1 MPAAGK
7 TTLSGYMI
15 SNYQKLVH
23 IVYPLLQTQGE
34 KDAFID
40 GYAQDYEVCESKL
53 NYYDILSK
61 FTCI

>member
-1 MPAAGK
+1 
-7 TTLSGYMI
+7 MI
-15 SNYQKLVH
+15 KYTKKCKKEGEPYYDISF
-23 IVYPLLQTQGE
+23 VYPLLQTQGE

-40 GYAQDYEVCESKL
+40 GYAQDYEVCESKI